1 MWALSIKQSPIHL
14 TQPHLHSINPLT
26 PTGWNSTQ
34 ENSPRNS
41 PDFAASPA
49 RLSWP
54 ACSRHTAACMHR
66 FFHIL
71 GRPGEPAVWFMSE
84 SGAVGSWQARTYVG
98 LPIISSGFETAAG
111 VRGLILLSNNVEN
124 WDLTILTVMQLSYA
138 SRITSY
144 STSFHPF
151 NDLSIN
157 SWLVC
162 AKAIVARDTS
172 SSLLSANPDP
182 SPPSA

>member
-1 MWALSIKQSPIHL
+1 MRV
-14 TQPHLHSINPLT
+14 NPLT
-26 PTGWNSTQ
+26 SIGNNSTQ

-41 PDFAASPA
+41 PDFATSPA

-98 LPIISSGFETAAG
+98 LPITSSGFETAAG
-111 VRGLILLSNNVEN
+111 VRGLYNCFV
-124 WDLTILTVMQLSYA
+124 DRV
-138 SRITSY
+138 
-144 STSFHPF
+144 
-151 NDLSIN
+151 D
-157 SWLVC
+157 
-162 AKAIVARDTS
+162 
-172 SSLLSANPDP
+172 
-182 SPPSA
+182 